1 MADVVLISG
10 SPRAN
15 GNTEYALNVC
25 KEEIEKHG
33 LTAEIITLRGKQIQ
47 GCIACGKCGTQDCC
61 ALQDDLNEMLPA
73 IKEAQG
79 FIIGAPVYF
88 GTARGDVMNLLQ
100 RTSMVARKNGNWLAG
115 KVGGPVV
122 VARRGGLTS
131 TLQEMLMSFFISGM
145 TVCGSTYWNIAF
157 GNAPG
162 EVGSDAEGMQTLQT
176 FAENVSKLILQM
188 RK

>member
-15 GNTEYALNVC
+15 GNTEYALNIC

-33 LTAEIITLRGKQIQ
+33 LTAEIISLRGKQIH

-73 IKEAQG
+73 IKEAKG

-88 GTARGDVMNLLQ
+88 GTARGDVMNLLRGSAWSPE
-100 RTSMVARKNGNWLAG
+100 RTETG
-115 KVGGPVV
+115 
-122 VARRGGLTS
+122 
-131 TLQEMLMSFFISGM
+131 LQEKL
-145 TVCGSTYWNIAF
+145 
-157 GNAPG
+157 
-162 EVGSDAEGMQTLQT
+162 EVRLLLHAEADLHPPYRRCLCPSSSP
-176 FAENVSKLILQM
+176 E
-188 RK
+188 

>member
-1 MADVVLISG
+1 
-10 SPRAN
+10 
-15 GNTEYALNVC
+15 
-25 KEEIEKHG
+25 
-33 LTAEIITLRGKQIQ
+33 
-47 GCIACGKCGTQDCC
+47 
-61 ALQDDLNEMLPA
+61 
-73 IKEAQG
+73 
-79 FIIGAPVYF
+79 
-88 GTARGDVMNLLQ
+88 MNLLQ
-100 RTSMVARKNGNWLAG
+100 RVSMVARKNGNWLAG

-162 EVGSDAEGMQTLQT
+162 EVGEDAEGMQTLQT
-176 FAENVSKLILQM
+176 FAANVSELIIQL

>member
-61 ALQDDLNEMLPA
+61 ALQDDIYHDKPSQPYANDHS
-73 IKEAQG
+73 Q
-79 FIIGAPVYF
+79 
-88 GTARGDVMNLLQ
+88 
-100 RTSMVARKNGNWLAG
+100 SMQFRLCRHLRK
-115 KVGGPVV
+115 
-122 VARRGGLTS
+122 
-131 TLQEMLMSFFISGM
+131 
-145 TVCGSTYWNIAF
+145 
-157 GNAPG
+157 
-162 EVGSDAEGMQTLQT
+162 
-176 FAENVSKLILQM
+176 
-188 RK
+188 